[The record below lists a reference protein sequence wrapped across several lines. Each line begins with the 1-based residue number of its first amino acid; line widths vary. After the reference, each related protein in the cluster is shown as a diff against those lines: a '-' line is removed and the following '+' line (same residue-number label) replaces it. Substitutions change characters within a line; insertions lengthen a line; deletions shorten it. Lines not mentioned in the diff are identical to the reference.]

1 MPESSLFHSHIIVL
15 SRYGPEV
22 GDEYEPYARPESHM
36 GFINQGDPMDEYAVD
51 EYGRPIT
58 PYGQPMM
65 GPVRDSTRTRRMT
78 TLICTATVDL
88 GSEEHLLM
96 TSCMDILSP
105 VMENTVNFCNF
116 CKDGPLAKI
125 NATYMSVTCF

>member
-65 GPVRDSTRTRRMT
+65 DPYGLYPNEEDDDPYMYGYGGPR
-78 TLICTATVDL
+78 
-88 GSEEHLLM
+88 
-96 TSCMDILSP
+96 
-105 VMENTVNFCNF
+105 
-116 CKDGPLAKI
+116 
-125 NATYMSVTCF
+125 